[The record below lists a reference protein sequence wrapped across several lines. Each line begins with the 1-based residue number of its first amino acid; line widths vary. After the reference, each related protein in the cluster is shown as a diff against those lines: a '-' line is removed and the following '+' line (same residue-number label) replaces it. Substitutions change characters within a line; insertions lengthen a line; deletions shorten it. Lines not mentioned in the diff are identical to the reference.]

1 MTHHRLYRQLLEYVY
16 EQKSL
21 AEAELNLKVL
31 HEVLLCSIRHRKG
44 EDYTPIEDEIY
55 DEFRAF
61 LRWDGKLTDE

>member
-1 MTHHRLYRQLLEYVY
+1 
-16 EQKSL
+16 
-21 AEAELNLKVL
+21 VL

-61 LRWDGKLTDE
+61 LSWDGKLTDE